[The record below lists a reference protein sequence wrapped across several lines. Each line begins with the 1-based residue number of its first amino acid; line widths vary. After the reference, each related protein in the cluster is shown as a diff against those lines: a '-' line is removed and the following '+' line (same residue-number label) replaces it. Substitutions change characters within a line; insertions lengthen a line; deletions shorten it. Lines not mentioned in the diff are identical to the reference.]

1 MVLGI
6 EGRQFRPQ
14 FDTCCLG
21 YFWQIH
27 LSESHFPHPQSR
39 GKYLSLI
46 VLLRGYSNAQR
57 AKEVVA
63 MCGKEKWPPKDM
75 IEPDLAHCRQIF
87 YQLSHEG
94 SPRILEWVAYPFSRG
109 SS

>member
-21 YFWQIH
+21 YFWKIH

-63 MCGKEKWPPKDM
+63 MCGKEKWPPKDVHTL
-75 IEPDLAHCRQIF
+75 ISGTCKYLITKEISGLAC
-87 YQLSHEG
+87 Y
-94 SPRILEWVAYPFSRG
+94 
-109 SS
+109 

>member
-1 MVLGI
+1 MRNKWSWELNDASSDL
-6 EGRQFRPQ
+6 

-57 AKEVVA
+57 AKEMVA
-63 MCGKEKWPPKDM
+63 VCGKEKWPPEM
-75 IEPDLAHCRQIF
+75 STP
-87 YQLSHEG
+87 
-94 SPRILEWVAYPFSRG
+94 
-109 SS
+109 